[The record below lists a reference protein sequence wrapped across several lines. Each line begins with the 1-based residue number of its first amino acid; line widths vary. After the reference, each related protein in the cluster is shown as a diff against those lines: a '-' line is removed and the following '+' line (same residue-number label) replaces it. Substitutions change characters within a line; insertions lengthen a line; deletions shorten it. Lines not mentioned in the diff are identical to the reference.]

1 MADPASAHFMAHQST
16 RLLTGAHTTLESQQI
31 KNRPPNSRDGGQAFW
46 FIRSPP
52 ERGSQ
57 FNQFFAG

>member
-1 MADPASAHFMAHQST
+1 MAHQST